1 MAKGRKTNK
10 VAYSK
15 MLKSYIKCVEF
26 KTSTNWSYVLC
37 DADGNVNVADSTIR
51 KANTYYSMF
60 SWKECV

>member
-10 VAYSK
+10 MAYSK

-26 KTSTNWSYVLC
+26 KASTNWSYVLC
-37 DADGNVNVADSTIR
+37 DANGKVTDGTIR
-51 KANTYYSMF
+51 KASTYYSMF